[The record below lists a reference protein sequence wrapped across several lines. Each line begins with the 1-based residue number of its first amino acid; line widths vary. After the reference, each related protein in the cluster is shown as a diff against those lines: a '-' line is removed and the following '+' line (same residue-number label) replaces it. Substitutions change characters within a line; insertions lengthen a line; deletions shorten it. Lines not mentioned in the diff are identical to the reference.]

1 MQDSSDNVLTQV
13 LASGGNLLNLLMNN
27 LPELLFIKD
36 KDLCFVQVN
45 RNYAKL
51 AGLVD
56 VFHAVGKRDLDF
68 FKASEGQD
76 VSAVEKKVLESGKPV
91 FDIDQKVSN
100 KAGEAFWLSGH
111 RLPVKNEAGDVIGL
125 LGLVHNVTPV
135 RRMEQELRN
144 VNVRLSNTLTQLK
157 QTQQK
162 VILHERLNALG
173 EMASG
178 VAHDF
183 NNALMPILGYTD
195 VLISKPEL
203 LSKTDETLVMLKD
216 IRIAAM
222 DAAQA
227 VRRLREFYR
236 SSADDENY
244 KGDLNKQI
252 ETAVILTRPKWQS
265 EMGAKGVR
273 INVETNLQDIPL
285 VNAKESHLREIL
297 INLILNA
304 VDAMPNGGT
313 ITINTMKDN
322 GMVVFEVC
330 DTGVGM
336 TEEVRQRCLE
346 PFFTTKGD
354 EGTGLGL
361 SMVYGFVKRRNGSIS
376 IDSRPGKG
384 TKVRLVLPSDANEHA
399 EQKIEMPVMVIP
411 AMRILVIDDES
422 YARKLFSMYLRSDN
436 HSVEFAESGQE
447 GLQKF
452 SSGKYD
458 LVITDRAMPD
468 MSGDQVALAVRKINP
483 GTPVIMVTGF
493 GDIMNE
499 NRQCPK
505 GVDVVVCK
513 PVTHTDLQR
522 SIAQAICRKGQ

>member
-1 MQDSSDNVLTQV
+1 MSVSSDDILAQV
-13 LASGGNLLNLLMNN
+13 LSRDGNLLNLLMNN
-27 LPELLFIKD
+27 VPELLFIKG

-45 RNYAKL
+45 RSYARL

-56 VFHAVGKRDLDF
+56 TFHAVGKKDSDL
-68 FKASEGQD
+68 FKCAEEKDTSET
-76 VSAVEKKVLESGKPV
+76 ERKVIESGKPV
-91 FDIDQKVSN
+91 FDIDQKVLN
-100 KAGEAFWLSGH
+100 KAGESFWLSGH
-111 RLPVKNEAGDVIGL
+111 RIPVKNEVGETIGL

-135 RRMEQELRN
+135 RRMEQEFRN
-144 VNVRLSNTLTQLK
+144 VNVRLSHALTQLK

-236 SSADDENY
+236 DSAADENF

-252 ETAVILTRPKWQS
+252 ETAIILTRPKWQS
-265 EMGAKGVR
+265 EMGAKGIR
-273 INVETNLQDIPL
+273 INVETNLQKIPF
-285 VNAKESHLREIL
+285 VNAKESQLREML
-297 INLILNA
+297 INLMLNA
-304 VDAMPNGGT
+304 VDALPNGGT

-322 GMVVFEVC
+322 HMVVVEVC

-354 EGTGLGL
+354 AGTGLGL
-361 SMVYGFVKRRNGSIS
+361 SMVYGFVKRRNGSIK
-376 IDSRPGKG
+376 IDSATGKG
-384 TKVRLVLPSDANEHA
+384 TKVSLIIPSWGSERV
-399 EQKIEMPVMVIP
+399 ETKVELPVMVIP
-411 AMRILVIDDES
+411 AMRVLVIDDES
-422 YARKLFSMYLRSDN
+422 YVRKLFGMYLKADN
-436 HSVEFAESGQE
+436 HSVEFAENGQE
-447 GLQKF
+447 GLRKF
-452 SSGKYD
+452 SAGNYD
-458 LVITDRAMPD
+458 LVITDRSMPD
-468 MSGDQVALAVRKINP
+468 MSGDQVALAVKERNP
-483 GTPVIMVTGF
+483 KVPVIMVTGF
-493 GDIMNE
+493 GDIMND
-499 NRQCPK
+499 NKQCPK

-513 PVTHTDLQR
+513 PVTQTDLQR
-522 SIAQAICRKGQ
+522 SIAQAVGRK